1 MEVKISVFGSL
12 LEVRREIV
20 KIEEKKVMI
29 RNAGTGDFSEI
40 LRMNQESVHFLSPMG
55 MEKLEHLDQESNY
68 HKVVVVDGKIVAFC
82 LAFREGADYDSV
94 NYQWF
99 SREFDQFLY
108 VDRVVVDIA
117 MQGHGLGELIYQD
130 VFQHAADSQV
140 PRVTAEIDFQ
150 PPNPVSLKFH
160 EKFGFREVGRQEV
173 YGGEKVVSLQ
183 SAEIGEC
190 LSQNRYED

>member
-1 MEVKISVFGSL
+1 MEKAKNGVIRQATREDFG
-12 LEVRREIV
+12 
-20 KIEEKKVMI
+20 
-29 RNAGTGDFSEI
+29 EI
-40 LRMNQESVHFLSPMG
+40 LRMNQESVHFLSPMDL
-55 MEKLEHLDQESNY
+55 EKLEHLDQESDY
-68 HKVVVVDGKIVAFC
+68 HKVVVVDGKVGAFC
-82 LAFREGADYDSV
+82 LAFREGANYDSV

-117 MQGHGLGELIYQD
+117 MQGHGLGELLYND
-130 VFQHAADSQV
+130 VFQHAADSPV

-183 SAEIGEC
+183 SAEIGE
-190 LSQNRYED
+190 E